1 MVVDPREIVAIETM
15 MLAIDAA
22 LTEISGDTTSA
33 YIWTRED
40 GIDSATLRKGKRH

>member
-22 LTEISGDTTSA
+22 FVETAGDISSA
-33 YIWTRED
+33 YI
-40 GIDSATLRKGKRH
+40 